1 MTPTLFLNTEFL
13 QDIPLKTTVRV
24 EANMEKTERGKVYLK
39 CTVTNKIDSN
49 KELCTYAVA
58 NALFYKAP
66 EVVEALSYEKT
77 IKLFGADSPFTD
89 EERETI
95 MKKYAP
101 KL

>member
-1 MTPTLFLNTEFL
+1 MTPTLYLNTEFL
-13 QDIPLKTTVRV
+13 QDIPIGTTVRID
-24 EANMEKTERGKVYLK
+24 AKMEKTERGKVYLK
-39 CTVTNKIDSN
+39 CTVTNNLSARVKLI
-49 KELCTYAVA
+49 TYAVA

-66 EVVEALSYEKT
+66 EVVEALSFEKT
-77 IKLFGADSPFTD
+77 VKLFGPDSPFSD